1 MIRLLIVSDCPS
13 TGRVLTKSI
22 SHDKGFEIVA
32 NIGSGNDVQGQA
44 AELQPDVVLV
54 DFSQPGCKG
63 TETVAAMRA
72 AGLATPVLCLIERLD
87 RETLET
93 CLRNRA
99 DGLLHKPSSSD
110 ELVDALRRMA
120 SGDVFVSPALAAG
133 VEGAGRAP
141 KACPDIRQLSQ
152 REREII
158 AMVAAGETAA
168 DIAHRLGISGSTVY
182 FHRRRIAGKIGLRQI
197 ADITRFAVRTGLMVE
212 H

>member
-1 MIRLLIVSDCPS
+1 MIRLLIVSDCAS
-13 TGRVLTKSI
+13 TGRVLTKSV
-22 SHDKGFEIVA
+22 SHDEGFEIVA
-32 NIGSGNDVQGQA
+32 NIGSGDDAPSQV

-54 DFSQPGCKG
+54 DFSQPGCRG
-63 TETVAAMRA
+63 TETVTAMRT
-72 AGLATPVLCLIERLD
+72 AGLAIPVLYLIERLD
-87 RETLET
+87 RATLET

-99 DGLLHKPSSSD
+99 HGLLHKPSGSD
-110 ELVDALRRMA
+110 ELVHALRRMA
-120 SGDVFVSPALAAG
+120 SGDVFVSPALANG
-133 VEGAGRAP
+133 VDGTGQAP
-141 KACPDIRQLSQ
+141 EACPDIRQLSQ